1 MTKVSLS
8 TKNQIEPKIYKHGK
22 ENYSVPCQQIFM
34 HKPEKMLPM
43 IGKLVAEGALEN
55 EA

>member
-1 MTKVSLS
+1 MITD
-8 TKNQIEPKIYKHGK
+8 
-22 ENYSVPCQQIFM
+22 YSVPCLQIFM
-34 HKPEKMLPM
+34 QDPEKMLPM